1 MSTNNYLRT
10 LAFFILALFITVTI
24 GCDEDDVSPEVTID
38 QFEGTWKAKSMIIT
52 NNANADQ
59 SFAFIE
65 NGGEVRLAVLPGGRV
80 RTWVEIDTFY
90 DEWDAKLTLSGSTL
104 TSVPEEETRPIQVHA
119 FVLEGST
126 LTLTNVEDSFDFS
139 FSGAPEV
146 SATSVGVFELQ

>member
-1 MSTNNYLRT
+1 MRT
-10 LAFFILALFITVTI
+10 QTRV
-24 GCDEDDVSPEVTID
+24 
-38 QFEGTWKAKSMIIT
+38 
-52 NNANADQ
+52 
-59 SFAFIE
+59 FAFVE

-104 TSVPEEETRPIQVHA
+104 TSVPEEETRPIQVHT

-146 SATSVGVFELQ
+146 SATSVGVFELTVGKTTSSCYSSGQSLSCGRWDTRTR